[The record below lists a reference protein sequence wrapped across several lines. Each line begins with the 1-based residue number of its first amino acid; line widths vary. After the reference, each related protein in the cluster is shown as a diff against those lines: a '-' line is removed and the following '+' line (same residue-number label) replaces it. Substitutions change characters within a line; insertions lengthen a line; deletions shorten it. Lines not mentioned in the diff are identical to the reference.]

1 MVGRTLWFRL
11 SFFEAERLWIVMLK
25 EFRDFAL
32 GGNLLDVG
40 IGFVIG
46 AATAAF
52 VGAFTSNLVTPWIA
66 LAGGGDMSSKFA
78 ILKAGKSG
86 VAEYPSLA
94 AAQADGAAVHHHRA
108 RPFDPVRPPLSPTL
122 PPSCHGACSW
132 MSSSSSS
139 SSCLSCSSL

>member
-1 MVGRTLWFRL
+1 
-11 SFFEAERLWIVMLK
+11 MLK

-66 LAGGGDMSSKFA
+66 LAGGGNMSSKFA

-94 AAQADGAAVHHHRA
+94 AAQADGAAV
-108 RPFDPVRPPLSPTL
+108 LSWGVFVDEFIKFLLIMFVMFLIVKMANKFKKEATEA
-122 PPSCHGACSW
+122 PSGPSEVELLTEIRDALKSR
-132 MSSSSSS
+132 
-139 SSCLSCSSL
+139 